1 MLFLSVGQLLRV
13 NSLSRL
19 SRDPGFCPSQSPS
32 VLCTEL
38 ESLGF
43 FSMAWNRSLV
53 KLCNNVFLRH
63 GESWGHHSCIKH
75 GFIFIVLH
83 NPLGIRSII
92 SQTANSLLAS
102 LIKISPLSYGFLWGS
117 ISALRHPAHSWN
129 TNPVNSQCTHIE
141 TINILKINE
150 FWGR

>member
-75 GFIFIVLH
+75 GFMFYSVTQSTRYTLNHITDRKQPSGKPDKNITAKLWLFVRVNLS
-83 NPLGIRSII
+83 P
-92 SQTANSLLAS
+92 QTSCSFLEHQS
-102 LIKISPLSYGFLWGS
+102 GKLSVYS
-117 ISALRHPAHSWN
+117 HRNH
-129 TNPVNSQCTHIE
+129 
-141 TINILKINE
+141 
-150 FWGR
+150 